1 MKTFNLK
8 TNTEEIINYDNI
20 VVESVE
26 ETTIPEKIDIK
37 KTSYTVG
44 SVKEQLAQINEKIAA
59 LTIER
64 DNVLELQDLIEIEAD
79 KVVNAIR

>member
-44 SVKEQLAQINEKIAA
+44 SVKEQLVQINEKIAA

-64 DNVLELQDLIEIEAD
+64 DNVLELQDLIETEAD